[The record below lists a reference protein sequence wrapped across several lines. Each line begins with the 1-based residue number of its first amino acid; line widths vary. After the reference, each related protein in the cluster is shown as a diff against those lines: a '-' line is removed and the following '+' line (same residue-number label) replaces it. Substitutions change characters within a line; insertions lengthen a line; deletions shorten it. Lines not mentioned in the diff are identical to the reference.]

1 MSHTTVS
8 VITNDFKVQN
18 PKLVKKVLEQL
29 GFEVSIAEV
38 GGTGE

>member
-18 PKLVKKVLEQL
+18 PKLEKKITLTTQHM
-29 GFEVSIAEV
+29 S
-38 GGTGE
+38 